1 MILFPIVLLL
11 ATEPAPIQNREAM
24 YRAMLNAVVARS
36 RVLEIREAETV
47 NMAALRQAEAI
58 HARAVAEY
66 EKLLAKEREQAK
78 ADAACVPDLEL
89 KWQCPK
95 N

>member
-1 MILFPIVLLL
+1 MMPLLLLL
-11 ATEPAPIQNREAM
+11 AVDPAPIQNREAM

-36 RVLEIREAETV
+36 RVLEIREAEMV

-66 EKLLAKEREQAK
+66 EKLLAKEREAAK
-78 ADAACVPDLEL
+78 AAPACVPDLDL
-89 KWQCPK
+89 NWQCPK